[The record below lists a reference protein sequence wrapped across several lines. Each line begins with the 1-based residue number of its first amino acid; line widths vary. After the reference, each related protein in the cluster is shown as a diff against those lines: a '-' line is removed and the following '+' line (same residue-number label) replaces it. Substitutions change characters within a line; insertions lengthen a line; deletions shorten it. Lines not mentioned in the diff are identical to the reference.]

1 MFNFSDELFS
11 DLWKDVN
18 GFRPTEDLMDE
29 WKSRTPRQKQE
40 LWTALVDELDQ
51 QEQDRVDLQNARVS
65 SFEKQILQY
74 EGMGDNI
81 TRSDAIRLILDE
93 EGLIHEYDPEYVAYS
108 MDLPYGVYTEEFSKV
123 IKGSN
128 PMERIAV

>member
-1 MFNFSDELFS
+1 MTYSDELFS

-18 GFRPTEDLMDE
+18 GYRPDADLMNE
-29 WKSRTPRQKQE
+29 WNDRTPRQKQE
-40 LWTALVDELDQ
+40 LWSALVDELDQ
-51 QEQDRVDLQNARVS
+51 QEQDRIDLQNARVA

-128 PMERIAV
+128 PMKEAA

>member
-1 MFNFSDELFS
+1 MFTFSDELFS

-18 GFRPTEDLMDE
+18 GYRPTQEIKDE
-29 WKSRTPRQKQE
+29 WNARTLRQKQE

-51 QEQDRVDLQNARVS
+51 QEQDRIDIQNARVA

-93 EGLIHEYDPEYVAYS
+93 EGLIYEYDPEYVAYS
-108 MDLPYGVYTEEFSKV
+108 MDLPYGVYTEEFSEV
-123 IKGSN
+123 LKGSN
-128 PMERIAV
+128 PMERIAA